1 MRNGPFVFAVIAIWA
16 SACALQEDFES
27 AEGEESPDE
36 VAWQQ
41 SPDEG
46 IDPGESA
53 DLIEGDADDDASL
66 AGCSVV
72 EYCNAPGGD
81 GTRCRQTGC
90 SIPTAIAECKA
101 DVAAVCGKATCPW
114 IFTSV
119 TGARRDL
126 CLN

>member
-1 MRNGPFVFAVIAIWA
+1 MRNGLFIIVVVAIWV
-16 SACALQEDFES
+16 SACALQEEAFV
-27 AEGEESPDE
+27 GEDSPDAIE
-36 VAWQQ
+36 
-41 SPDEG
+41 SEGSSDESVH
-46 IDPGESA
+46 PGESA
-53 DLIEGDADDDASL
+53 DLIEGDDDGDASL

-72 EYCNAPGGD
+72 EWCNAPGGD

-90 SIPTAIAECKA
+90 SVPTAIAECKA
-101 DVAAVCGKATCPW
+101 DVDVVCGDPICPW